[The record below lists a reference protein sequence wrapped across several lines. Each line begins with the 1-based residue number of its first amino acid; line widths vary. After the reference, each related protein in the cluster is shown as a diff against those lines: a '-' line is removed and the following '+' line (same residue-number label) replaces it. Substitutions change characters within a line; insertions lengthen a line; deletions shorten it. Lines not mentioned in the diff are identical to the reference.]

1 MSTVTLVGENLKTET
16 SAGERMLHSLH
27 REGIEILTSGRGSS
41 GFAMTAVIP
50 SASMKQALR
59 LLHANF
65 LS

>member
-1 MSTVTLVGENLKTET
+1 MKCCIVTDLLPGYID
-16 SAGERMLHSLH
+16 G
-27 REGIEILTSGRGSS
+27 LTSPETNEEIEKHLESCDTCNTIYRQ
-41 GFAMTAVIP
+41 MTAVIP